1 MLNCLHE
8 YLTGIHQNYH
18 FPTIDFKFHR
28 TSFFDHDT
36 CINMIQTRI
45 YVNYKD
51 NFIHKHFVLQ
61 SVAYCIINGVISRKR
76 SNLNLI
82 DFRERLYDM
91 RNDEQSIEVVVT
103 ICVDN
108 SAPVKFLM

>member
-1 MLNCLHE
+1 MNILLVFTKI
-8 YLTGIHQNYH
+8 Y

-28 TSFFDHDT
+28 TSIFDHDI
-36 CINMIQTRI
+36 CISMIQARI
-45 YVNYKD
+45 YVSYKH

-61 SVAYCIINGVISRKR
+61 SMTYNIINGGISRKR

-91 RNDEQSIEVVVT
+91 RNYEQSIEVVVT